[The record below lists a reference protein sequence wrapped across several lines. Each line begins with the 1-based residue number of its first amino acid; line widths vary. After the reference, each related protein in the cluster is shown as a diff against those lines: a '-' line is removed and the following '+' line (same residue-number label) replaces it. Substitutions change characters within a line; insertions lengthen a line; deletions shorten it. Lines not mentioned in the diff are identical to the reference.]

1 MSQHWYCAKTGEP
14 RYTTIGKNG
23 KERNTTLR
31 DARTENLVPSVSTI
45 NGLLSKAGLDTW
57 KQTEVLYASVEYP
70 RLDGEDEKTWIDRLL
85 YLSKQKSR
93 EAAERGNLIHK
104 VIESHYNLDYLPEWP
119 AYVYAV
125 EDALNKHFGPQLWT
139 PEKSFAHPLG
149 FGGRVDLSCRSDA
162 VKGFSGIVVD
172 IKSKEGPLESVV
184 PYHENIMQLAAYREG
199 LLTPAARCANIY
211 VNGTTNEVRIVEH
224 DEQDLRDAYEC
235 FQSLL
240 RFYQIKNKL

>member
-1 MSQHWYCAKTGEP
+1 MSQHWYCATTGEP
-14 RYTTIGKNG
+14 RYTVIGKNG

-31 DARTENLVPSVSTI
+31 DARTSGLVPSVSTI

-70 RLDGEDEKTWIDRLL
+70 RLDNEDEKAWIDRLL

-93 EAAERGNLIHK
+93 EAADRGNLIHS

-119 AYVYAV
+119 AYVLAV
-125 EDALNKHFGPQLWT
+125 EEALNKHFGPQLWT

-162 VKGFSGIVVD
+162 IKGFGGAVVD
-172 IKSKEGPLESVV
+172 IKSKEGPLESIV

-199 LLTPAARCANIY
+199 LQLPAARCANIY

-224 DEQDLRDAYEC
+224 EEQDLRDAYEC